1 MAHRYDEVTVLQAAA
16 RSARWT
22 LPGHRA
28 MTCPGPALLQADMV
42 GFTKLSSE
50 RSADF
55 VLGLLSDLFA
65 KFDGLAEGYGV
76 HKVKTIGEQRS
87 RPLRAARASGAHG
100 VLHPHR
106 R

>member
-1 MAHRYDEVTVLQAAA
+1 
-16 RSARWT
+16 
-22 LPGHRA
+22 
-28 MTCPGPALLQADMV
+28 MV

-87 RPLRAARASGAHG
+87 RPLRAARASSALSPPPLCCGQATRTSSAAAPLARREATPPTRRGASA
-100 VLHPHR
+100 PWR
-106 R
+106 SA